1 MNEHRAA
8 VPPSERTFRRC
19 LQTLWNG
26 PGFKLTLVSLSTFSF
41 LALRRDALFT
51 LVMLAV
57 GTPPFLALAYRR
69 FRKTGT
75 V

>member
-1 MNEHRAA
+1 MNEHR
-8 VPPSERTFRRC
+8 VPVPTSERTFRRY

-26 PGFKLTLVSLSTFSF
+26 PGFKLTLVSLFTFGI
-41 LALRRDALFT
+41 LALRRDSVFT